1 MKKVSSVDEIR
12 ALGASFAEQ
21 LRIGDLIVLD
31 GPLGA
36 GKTALTQGIA
46 AGLGISGVTSPTF
59 VIART
64 HQGAIPLIHV
74 DAYRLLDGNN
84 RKCEFD
90 DLDLDT
96 NRENAITVIEWGG
109 SLAPL
114 LDGDFFQIT
123 IEFGE
128 GEDERI
134 LNESAHGPRWHGVT
148 L

>member
-1 MKKVSSVDEIR
+1 MAKVNSVEEMR
-12 ALGASFAEQ
+12 SLGAALAPQ
-21 LRIGDLIVLD
+21 LHAGDLIVLD

-36 GKTALTQGIA
+36 GKTALTQGVA
-46 AGLGISGVTSPTF
+46 AGLGITDVTSPTF

-64 HQGAIPLIHV
+64 HQGKIPLIHV
-74 DAYRLLDGNN
+74 DAYRLLGSAHQ
-84 RKCEFD
+84 RFEFD

-96 NRENAITVIEWGG
+96 NRENAITIIEWG
-109 SLAPL
+109 SAVAPL
-114 LDGDFFQIT
+114 LDSEFLQIT

-134 LNESAHGPRWHGVT
+134 LTSTPHGDRWRGVT

>member
-1 MKKVSSVDEIR
+1 MKKVSSVDEMR
-12 ALGASFAEQ
+12 ALGASLAKQ
-21 LRIGDLIVLD
+21 LRAGDLIVLD

-46 AGLGISGVTSPTF
+46 AGLGITDVTSPTF

-74 DAYRLLDGNN
+74 DAYRLLDSNH
-84 RKCEFD
+84 RKFEFD

-96 NRENAITVIEWGG
+96 NREYAITVIEWGG
-109 SLAPL
+109 ALAPL
-114 LDGDFFQIT
+114 LDSDFFQIN
-123 IEFGE
+123 IEFGD
-128 GEDERI
+128 GEAERI
-134 LNESAHGPRWHGVT
+134 LSASAHGARWQGVT

>member
-1 MKKVSSVDEIR
+1 MKKVSSVDEMR
-12 ALGASFAEQ
+12 ALGASFAAQ

-74 DAYRLLDGNN
+74 DAYRLLDSNN
-84 RKCEFD
+84 RRFEFD

-114 LDGDFFQIT
+114 LDSDFFQIS

-134 LNESAHGPRWHGVT
+134 LNETVHGPRWHGVT

>member
-1 MKKVSSVDEIR
+1 MKKVSSVDEMR
-12 ALGASFAEQ
+12 ALGASLAKQ
-21 LRIGDLIVLD
+21 LRAGDLIVLD

-46 AGLGISGVTSPTF
+46 AGLGMTDVTSPTF

-74 DAYRLLDGNN
+74 DAYRLLDSNH
-84 RKCEFD
+84 RKFEFD

-109 SLAPL
+109 ALAPL
-114 LDGDFFQIT
+114 LDSDFFQIN
-123 IEFGE
+123 IEFGD
-128 GEDERI
+128 GETDRI
-134 LNESAHGPRWHGVT
+134 LSETAHGARWQGVT